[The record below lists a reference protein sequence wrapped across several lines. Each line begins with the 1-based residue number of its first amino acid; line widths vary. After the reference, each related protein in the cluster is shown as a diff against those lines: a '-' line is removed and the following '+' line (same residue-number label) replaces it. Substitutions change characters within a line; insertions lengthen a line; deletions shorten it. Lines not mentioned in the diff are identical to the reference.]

1 MFARALILLTAVAGV
16 LADLT
21 VSSPASLIQC
31 QPVLLSWSGGSAPY
45 YLAIIPGGEASAAS
59 LKDFGE
65 QSGTS
70 LTWTVDIASGTS
82 VSVKVTDST
91 GTINYSS
98 PVTIMAGSSSSCVST
113 STAATGS
120 TESTDSSS
128 SASTVAAAAASSVD
142 STSADSTSA
151 SSAASGASTASSS
164 SSASAST
171 SASSDSGA
179 KGFAS
184 VSLIGTALFAVTAG
198 AIALW

>member
-1 MFARALILLTAVAGV
+1 MFARALILLAAVAGA

-21 VSSPASLIQC
+21 VSTPASLIQC
-31 QPVLLSWSGGSAPY
+31 QPVLLSWSGGTAPY
-45 YLAIIPGGEASAAS
+45 YLAVIPGGQASAAA

-70 LTWTVDIASGTS
+70 LTWIVDTASGTS

-91 GTINYSS
+91 GAINYSS
-98 PVTIMAGSSSSCVST
+98 PVTIQAGSSDSCVST

-120 TESTDSSS
+120 TESSTESS
-128 SASTVAAAAASSVD
+128 SATSVVAAAAS
-142 STSADSTSA
+142 SADSTSA
-151 SSAASGASTASSS
+151 SKAASSVASSGASKADAVSP
-164 SSASAST
+164 SAST
-171 SASSDSGA
+171 TPSSGA

-184 VSLIGTALFAVTAG
+184 VSLIGTAVFAVAAG

>member
-1 MFARALILLTAVAGV
+1 MFARALILLAAVAGA

-21 VSSPASLIQC
+21 VSTPASLIQC
-31 QPVLLSWSGGSAPY
+31 QPVLLSWSGGTAPY
-45 YLAIIPGGEASAAS
+45 YLAIIPGGEASAAA

-70 LTWTVDIASGTS
+70 LTWTVDTSSGTS

-98 PVTIMAGSSSSCVST
+98 PVTIQAGSSDSCVST

-120 TESTDSSS
+120 TESSTESSS
-128 SASTVAAAAASSVD
+128 SSTVVAAAASS
-142 STSADSTSA
+142 ADSSSA
-151 SSAASGASTASSS
+151 SKATSSVASSGASKAEAA
-164 SSASAST
+164 SASAST
-171 SASSDSGA
+171 TASSGA

-184 VSLIGTALFAVTAG
+184 VSLIGTAVFAVAAG
-198 AIALW
+198 AIAL

>member
-1 MFARALILLTAVAGV
+1 MFARAFILLTAVAGV

-21 VSSPASLIQC
+21 VSSPATLIEC
-31 QPVLLSWSGGSAPY
+31 QPALLSWSGGTAPY

-70 LTWTVDIASGTS
+70 LTWTVDIASGNS
-82 VSVKVTDST
+82 VSLKVTDST

-98 PVTIMAGSSSSCVST
+98 PVTIQAGSSSSCVST

-128 SASTVAAAAASSVD
+128 SASTADAAASS
-142 STSADSTSA
+142 SSSDSTSA
-151 SSAASGASTASSS
+151 SSAASAAASTTSA
-164 SSASAST
+164 SASAST

-184 VSLIGTALFAVTAG
+184 VSLIATALFAVTAG

>member
-1 MFARALILLTAVAGV
+1 MFARALILLAAVAGA

-31 QPVLLSWSGGSAPY
+31 QPVLLSWSGGTAPY
-45 YLAIIPGGEASAAS
+45 YLAIIPGGQASAAA

-70 LTWTVDIASGTS
+70 LTWTVDTASGTS

-91 GTINYSS
+91 GAINYSS
-98 PVTIMAGSSSSCVST
+98 PVTIQAGSSDSCVST

-120 TESTDSSS
+120 TESSTESSS
-128 SASTVAAAAASSVD
+128 SSTVVAAAASSVD
-142 STSADSTSA
+142 STSASKATSSVA
-151 SSAASGASTASSS
+151 SAGVSKADAA
-164 SSASAST
+164 SASAST
-171 SASSDSGA
+171 TASSGA

-184 VSLIGTALFAVTAG
+184 VSLIGTAVFAVAAG
-198 AIALW
+198 AIAL

>member
-128 SASTVAAAAASSVD
+128 ASTVAAAAASSVD

-151 SSAASGASTASSS
+151 SSAASGASTASS

>member
-1 MFARALILLTAVAGV
+1 MFARALILLAAVAGA

-21 VSSPASLIQC
+21 VSTPASLIQC
-31 QPVLLSWSGGSAPY
+31 QPVLLSWSGGTAPY
-45 YLAIIPGGEASAAS
+45 YLAIIPGGQASAAA

-70 LTWTVDIASGTS
+70 LTWTVDTASGTS

-91 GTINYSS
+91 GAINYSS
-98 PVTIMAGSSSSCVST
+98 PVTIQAGSSDSCVST

-120 TESTDSSS
+120 TESSTESS
-128 SASTVAAAAASSVD
+128 SASTVVAAAASS
-142 STSADSTSA
+142 SADSSSA
-151 SSAASGASTASSS
+151 SKATSSVASSGASKAASA
-164 SSASAST
+164 SASAST
-171 SASSDSGA
+171 TASSGA

-184 VSLIGTALFAVTAG
+184 VSLIGTAVFAVAAG